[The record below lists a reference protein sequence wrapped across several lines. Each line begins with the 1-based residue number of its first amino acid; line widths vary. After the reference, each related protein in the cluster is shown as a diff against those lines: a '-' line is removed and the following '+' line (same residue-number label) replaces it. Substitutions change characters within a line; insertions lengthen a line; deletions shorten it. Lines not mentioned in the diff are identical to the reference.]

1 MLFIA
6 VIFQGLYWGSLQMDP
21 SNVVAGGEEVVCK
34 DVEKNTSQKSILT
47 QRESAYCQGE
57 VGEKGY

>member
-1 MLFIA
+1 
-6 VIFQGLYWGSLQMDP
+6 MDP